1 MAAPVFPPIGDNIKQ
16 WGENFKIYLR
26 RQLPRLYFKT
36 STDNPSENGVILWD
50 EDAGYPDVSKEGEFR
65 QILLEGGHA
74 TFIRSTDVTA
84 ASADTAYSITYDAP
98 SNGFKV
104 SRDTTNN
111 ERIVF
116 EEGGEYLISFTAEI
130 RSSSASDV
138 TFYFWPAL
146 NGTNVAGATIVTTL
160 HQNGANLVVSRSA
173 IFDVNDDDYLE
184 VKWAVSSTNGSLNST
199 AATSF
204 APASPASTL
213 AVTRIHA

>member
-1 MAAPVFPPIGDNIKQ
+1 MAAPVLPPIGDNIKA
-16 WGENFKIYLR
+16 WGNNLTAYLR

-36 STDNPSENGVILWD
+36 ADDNPSENGVTLWD
-50 EDAGYPDVSKEGEFR
+50 DDEGYPVVSKEGEFR
-65 QILLEGGHA
+65 QIILEGGHA

-98 SNGFKV
+98 SGNFKID
-104 SRDTTNN
+104 RDATNN

-130 RSSSASDV
+130 RSSSSSDV

-146 NGTNVAGATIVTTL
+146 NGTNVDGATIVTTL
-160 HQNGANLVVSRSA
+160 HQNGANIVVSRSA

-213 AVTRIHA
+213 AITRIHA